1 MQPLKEDYRENVE
14 AFARRLRVEESFD
27 VIRRRLIVGRDEMT
41 LFYIDGFVKDGV
53 TQRLMQFFLG
63 LQDMGSG
70 ADAALTFMDQN
81 VPYVEV
87 EVSEDADNLEL
98 MVLSG
103 ATVMFGTTFG
113 AKALVMDTRTYPA
126 RSTAEPESDRVMQG
140 ARDGFVETLIF
151 NTALIRRRLR
161 DPRLTMRYQNIGGA
175 SKTDIVICYMDGVAD
190 PKYVEQLTARLRTVK
205 PASLTLGFQSLAEVL
220 IPRRWYNPFPKIRS
234 TERPDV
240 AAAQLVEGSVLI
252 LCDTSPQVM
261 ILPTSIFDFMQETDD
276 FYFPPVTGTY
286 LRVLRFSIFVLSFF
300 LLPTWYYLLRH
311 EAILPEW
318 LRFVIPEET
327 GGLPLLLQL
336 YLVELAIDGLKLAS
350 MNTPNL
356 LSNSLSVIGG
366 LILGDFA
373 VTIGWLSPDVIFYMA
388 VVAIAGFAQQSQ
400 ELGYAVKFL
409 RLICLTLTAL
419 FDLPGYIIGCLL
431 VPLFVCTNRT
441 LNGGFSYLYPVIP
454 FNGKALTRLLFR
466 VKKNDVASL
475 HGESHSESIRANR
488 GGEQ

>member
-1 MQPLKEDYRENVE
+1 MQLLTGNYQKDAE
-14 AFARRLRVEESFD
+14 ALAAKLRVDESFD
-27 VIRRRLIVGRDEMT
+27 VIRRRLIVGSDELT

-53 TQRLMQFFLG
+53 MQRLMQFFLG
-63 LQDMGSG
+63 LKGLGRG
-70 ADAALTFMDQN
+70 ADAARTFMDTQ

-87 EVSEDADNLEL
+87 DLSQDMDNLSL

-103 ATVMFGTTFG
+103 ATVMLGSSFGDS
-113 AKALVMDTRTYPA
+113 AIVIDTRTYPA
-126 RSTAEPESDRVMQG
+126 RSTEEPESDRVMQG

-161 DPRLTMRYQNIGGA
+161 DTRLTMRYKNIGGA

-190 PKYVEQLTARLRTVK
+190 PNYVEKLSKRIDEVK

-286 LRVLRFSIFVLSFF
+286 LRVLRFAIFVLSFF

-311 EAILPEW
+311 QAILPEW
-318 LRFVIPEET
+318 LLFVVPDDT

-388 VVAIAGFAQQSQ
+388 VVAIAGFAHQSQ
-400 ELGYAVKFL
+400 ELSYAMKFL
-409 RLICLTLTAL
+409 RLACLTLTAL

-441 LNGGFSYLYPVIP
+441 LNGGFSYLYPIIP
-454 FNGKALTRLLFR
+454 FNARALLRLLFR
-466 VKKNDVASL
+466 VKKHDVETL
-475 HGESHSESIRANR
+475 HSESHSESVR
-488 GGEQ
+488 GTRK

>member
-1 MQPLKEDYRENVE
+1 MKQLTSSYHENVAILTRE
-14 AFARRLRVEESFD
+14 LRVEKSFD
-27 VIRRRLIVGRDEMT
+27 VIRRRLVVGRDELT

-63 LQDMGSG
+63 LKGLGNG
-70 ADAALTFMDQN
+70 ADAARTFMDGQ

-87 EVSEDADNLEL
+87 EVAQDIDNLIL

-103 ATVMFGTTFG
+103 ATVMLGSTFG
-113 AKALVMDTRTYPA
+113 GDAIVMDTRTYPA
-126 RSTAEPESDRVMQG
+126 RSTEEPESDRVMQG

-161 DPRLTMRYQNIGGA
+161 DPRLTMQYKNIGGA
-175 SKTDIVICYMDGVAD
+175 SKTDIVLCYMDGVAD
-190 PKYVEQLTARLRTVK
+190 PKYVEKLSRRLDIVK
-205 PASLTLGFQSLAEVL
+205 PASLTLGFQSLVEVL
-220 IPRRWYNPFPKIRS
+220 IPRRWYNPFPKVRS

-286 LRVLRFSIFVLSFF
+286 LRLLRFVIFVLSFF

-311 EAILPEW
+311 QAILPDW
-318 LRFVIPEET
+318 LQFVVPETT

-388 VVAIAGFAQQSQ
+388 VVSIAGFAQQSQ

-419 FDLPGYIIGCLL
+419 FDLPGYIVGCLL
-431 VPLFVCTNRT
+431 VPLFVATNRT

-454 FNGKALTRLLFR
+454 FNARALKRLIFR
-466 VKKNDVASL
+466 VKKSDVATL
-475 HGESHSESIRANR
+475 HDESHSENIRTT
-488 GGEQ
+488 GK

>member
-1 MQPLKEDYRENVE
+1 MQHLTGNYRTDVEN
-14 AFARRLRVEESFD
+14 FASRLRVEKSFD
-27 VIRRRLIVGRDEMT
+27 VIRRRLVVGKDELT

-53 TQRLMQFFLG
+53 MARLMQFFVGLKGLG
-63 LQDMGSG
+63 EG
-70 ADAALTFMDQN
+70 ADAARNFMDSQ

-87 EVSEDADNLEL
+87 ELSEDIENLEL

-103 ATVMFGTTFG
+103 ATVMFGSAFET
-113 AKALVMDTRTYPA
+113 KAIVIDTRTYPA
-126 RSTAEPESDRVMQG
+126 RSTEEPESDRVMQG

-161 DPRLTMRYQNIGGA
+161 DSRLTMQYKNIGGA

-190 PKYVEQLTARLRTVK
+190 PKYVEKLNRRLNAVK

-311 EAILPEW
+311 QAILPDW
-318 LRFVIPEET
+318 LAFVVPTET
-327 GGLPLLLQL
+327 GALPLLLQL

-409 RLICLTLTAL
+409 RLTCLTLTAL

-441 LNGGFSYLYPVIP
+441 LNGGFSYLYPIIP
-454 FNGKALTRLLFR
+454 FNGRALLRLIFR
-466 VKKNDVASL
+466 VKKHDIDTL
-475 HGESHSESIRANR
+475 HGESHSESIRKTK
-488 GGEQ
+488 